1 MKEIKKEEE
10 VNDEEDEQEEEEA
23 VEGVEL
29 SNIGCT
35 ITKWLLLG
43 GARAWRERE
52 W

>member
-1 MKEIKKEEE
+1 MKEIKREEE

-43 GARAWRERE
+43 GARA
-52 W
+52 